1 MVSWQ
6 RFFVLIYRFYKIKT
20 LCISSTVGVFLFLF
34 CLHNSDIIALLRPS
48 ESPTWIKTKNKNIS
62 SLWRT
67 SILFFSFYI
76 YSIVYIYVYNIHS
89 TTRNSRINLLI
100 SWSDPF
106 LYRWRPRRFMRL
118 CVFPVCCCS
127 ADYSRIIYR
136 YLVIFNA
143 NTVF

>member
-6 RFFVLIYRFYKIKT
+6 HFFVLIYRFYKIKT
-20 LCISSTVGVFLFLF
+20 LCISSAVGVFLFLF

-67 SILFFSFYI
+67 SILFFS
-76 YSIVYIYVYNIHS
+76 VYIYLHS
-89 TTRNSRINLLI
+89 TSRNSRINLLI

-106 LYRWRPRRFMRL
+106 LYRWRPRRFMRP

-127 ADYSRIIYR
+127 ADYSHIIYR